1 MGGRCPC
8 AALSARPLPA
18 GTGLSRFYPNRSF
31 LSGPTFLFTPSLP
44 VSFSLR
50 CIFIPTAL
58 RVLTGGLLA
67 TGCSSP
73 AAPTAEHAPAAT
85 SVAERA
91 GQRADSLNGIPGHA
105 FGEPLSAFPGLV
117 LAPNQTPGS
126 QKYTYPDG
134 KGEPGWFGKRK
145 KEAPASYFTFY
156 VFADGKFVGFTAISF
171 GEGRKALQE
180 QALYLLGPGEKFATG
195 TTWDGQRVLAS
206 YTLPTLEMGPAN
218 QLDVQSQA
226 FVHGQATAQ
235 AALLKAENA
244 Q

>member
-1 MGGRCPC
+1 MTNLSSWPALFIVVGVLLGGC
-8 AALSARPLPA
+8 
-18 GTGLSRFYPNRSF
+18 TD
-31 LSGPTFLFTPSLP
+31 SGSPTEKGGGNA
-44 VSFSLR
+44 
-50 CIFIPTAL
+50 TAS
-58 RVLTGGLLA
+58 T
-67 TGCSSP
+67 
-73 AAPTAEHAPAAT
+73 EAPART
-85 SVAERA
+85 RGTRV
-91 GQRADSLNGIPGHA
+91 DSLNGIPGHR

-117 LAPNQTPGS
+117 LAPNQAPGS

-145 KEAPASYFTFY
+145 KEAPSTYFTFY

-226 FVHGQATAQ
+226 FVRAQATAT
-235 AALLKAENA
+235 ADRLKKENA
-244 Q
+244 GQ